1 MADRRRPGRE
11 SHSPRLRNR
20 PAPRPSRCVSP
31 HAQPLLRRAD
41 ASERR
46 PHRRASRRR
55 YEIVHAWKEQHA
67 RTDRGAMFS
76 VVVATPDVVGKRMAG
91 PGIRAWHLTEELA
104 KHFPTTLIAQLE
116 DAQIGVS
123 VRPPR
128 QRTRCATP

>member
-1 MADRRRPGRE
+1 MADRRRAARK
-11 SHSPRLRNR
+11 SHSPRLRIR

-46 PHRRASRRR
+46 PHPCAYRRR
-55 YEIVHAWKEQHA
+55 YEIVNAWKKQHA
-67 RTDRGAMFS
+67 RSDRGAVFS

-91 PGIRAWHLTEELA
+91 PGIRAWHLADELA

-116 DAQIGVS
+116 DAQTRVS
-123 VRPPR
+123 VPHVAQTLLSVRS
-128 QRTRCATP
+128 